1 MVMTGYIRAYVT
13 YLYSVLCVVFSAEKF
28 QDESLPSCLAIS
40 KRKEKKVWHILIK
53 STRVKVAET
62 GLLRICIAL

>member
-1 MVMTGYIRAYVT
+1 MVMTGYTTRIV
-13 YLYSVLCVVFSAEKF
+13 VVFSAEKF

-40 KRKEKKVWHILIK
+40 KKEKRKKNVWHILIK